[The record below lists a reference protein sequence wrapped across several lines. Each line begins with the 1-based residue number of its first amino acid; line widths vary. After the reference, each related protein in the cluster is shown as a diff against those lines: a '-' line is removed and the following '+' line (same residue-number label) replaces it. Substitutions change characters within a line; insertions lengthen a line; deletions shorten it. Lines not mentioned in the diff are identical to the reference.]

1 MRHKRK
7 QCDKT
12 YLSHVLVE
20 RVHGLVQLSAGL
32 LDCLVDGLVCS
43 LPVCLEFLVDLV
55 CAIAGLSSEP
65 VDFLSSVGGEH
76 LGILAD
82 LCALAGE
89 VLLSDVLDL
98 GCVGCE

>member
-20 RVHGLVQLSAGL
+20 RVHGLVQLSASL

-43 LPVCLEFLVDLV
+43 LPVCLQLLVDLV
-55 CAIAGLSSEP
+55 CAIAGLLGEP
-65 VDFLSSVGGEH
+65 VNLPASVGGDC
-76 LGILAD
+76 LGVFAE
-82 LCALAGE
+82 LCAFAGE
-89 VLLSDVLDL
+89 VLLSNVLDL